1 MGGVEKLGDILSAN
15 IPKEFFLHVW
25 QSFPG
30 ALERA
35 SESAKLAHRGHRP
48 SVAGLMRHFNLNE
61 ALAASFEEVGIPHEA
76 IRGNRIMFGAVG
88 IATVARVH
96 LNKGPWDNSKRS
108 VGKRKLCAKNLAAS
122 QLIQPD
128 FLQSGDAVVSEI
140 TMLLVTVGGGE
151 EGPATIYVVVT
162 NEDMDLK
169 NPIFRESIDMFLQR
183 YEHVVD
189 VVDTAVPVLKP
200 GVQISPEKS
209 DESNN

>member
-76 IRGNRIMFGAVG
+76 IRGNRIMFGSVG

-169 NPIFRESIDMFLQR
+169 NPIFRESIDIFLQR

-200 GVQISPEKS
+200 GVQISPAKS